1 MRRIERVALF
11 GVWAGDQRDQREE
24 QWGECD
30 GGVRLSPKGTVLVRV
45 ASVADHVWHWVER
58 VGRCF
63 GVS

>member
-11 GVWAGDQRDQREE
+11 GVWAREE
-24 QWGECD
+24 QQWGECD
-30 GGVRLSPKGTVLVRV
+30 GGVRLSPKGAVLVRV

-58 VGRCF
+58 VGRCL